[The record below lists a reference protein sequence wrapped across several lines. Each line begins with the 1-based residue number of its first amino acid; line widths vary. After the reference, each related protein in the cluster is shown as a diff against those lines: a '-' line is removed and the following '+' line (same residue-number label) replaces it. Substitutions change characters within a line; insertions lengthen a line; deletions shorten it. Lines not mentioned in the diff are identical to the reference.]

1 MHSLS
6 PHVVLASDPLYPNVV
21 PHATAPPLV
30 IDTYHV
36 SSDRVLC
43 LRAPLL
49 VYRAEVKGPIPHVTH
64 CEFWLEAQ
72 VLVPST
78 GWLSSSYAPFPL
90 PSVTIAT
97 HKRKSNL

>member
-6 PHVVLASDPLYPNVV
+6 PYVVLASDPLYPNVV

-49 VYRAEVKGPIPHVTH
+49 VYRAEVKEPIPHVTH
-64 CEFWLEAQ
+64 REFWLEAQ

-78 GWLSSSYAPFPL
+78 GWLSSSYAPVPAAVGYNRH
-90 PSVTIAT
+90 PQEEI
-97 HKRKSNL
+97 